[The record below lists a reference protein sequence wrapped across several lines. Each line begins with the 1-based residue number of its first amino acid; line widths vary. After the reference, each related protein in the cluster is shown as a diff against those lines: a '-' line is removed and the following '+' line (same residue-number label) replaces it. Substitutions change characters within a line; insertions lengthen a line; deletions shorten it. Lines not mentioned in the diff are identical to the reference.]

1 MESKERMSVEA
12 TVKFTNEVNELP
24 LPYVNALSVQSGI
37 DDFFVTVG
45 AVVPPEIK
53 SEEDLKSISEL
64 VAKPLFRF
72 ALSRSSMEQLMATL
86 YEQYHNQTQRLA
98 ENKEVR
104 NE

>member
-1 MESKERMSVEA
+1 MENRESMSAVA
-12 TVKFTNEVNELP
+12 TIRFTDEVNELP
-24 LPYVNALSVQSGI
+24 LPYVNACSVQSGV

-53 SEEDLKSISEL
+53 SEEDLKKYSEI

-72 ALSRSSMEQLMATL
+72 ALSRSSIEQLMTTL
-86 YEQYHNQTQRLA
+86 YEQYQNQTRHLA
-98 ENKEVR
+98 EDKEIR

>member
-72 ALSRSSMEQLMATL
+72 ALSRSKYGATDGYIIRAVSQSDSAL
-86 YEQYHNQTQRLA
+86 S
-98 ENKEVR
+98 
-104 NE
+104 